1 MIYVGAGLIL
11 GILAGLN
18 FNVIYNPEY
27 VVYISLAILAIVNT
41 IFNLLYEDKTGEL
54 TLLKS
59 IAYLLTDLIFAMFL
73 GFVGDRL
80 GLPVY
85 LAAVFAFGNNI
96 YKKLRILVNIFLEKG
111 EENR

>member
-54 TLLKS
+54 NLLKS
-59 IAYLLTDLIFAMFL
+59 IAYLLTDLIFAYVFGLRWENGWAFL
-73 GFVGDRL
+73 FIWL
-80 GLPVY
+80 QSLPSEI
-85 LAAVFAFGNNI
+85 I
-96 YKKLRILVNIFLEKG
+96 YIKN
-111 EENR
+111 